1 MSFAFET
8 LRLRVREYTP
18 ADAEFVL
25 DMYSRWNVMQF
36 LGSAPHVMQSLDEAN
51 AAIQRWRGVSAREPL
66 EGVWAMTRRDDGA
79 VVGTVMLQRLPLSAE
94 TRPLPLSDDVEVGWH
109 LHPEHW
115 GHGYATEAAAAAV
128 QRGFEGGLREMFAI
142 IFPENTPSKQV
153 AERLGMRYLGL
164 SARYYGIE
172 ADLYSITPN

>member
-1 MSFAFET
+1 
-8 LRLRVREYTP
+8 
-18 ADAEFVL
+18 
-25 DMYSRWNVMQF
+25 MYSRWNVMQF
-36 LGSAPHVMQSLDEAN
+36 LGSSPHVMQSLDEAH

-128 QRGFEGGLREMFAI
+128 RRGFEGGLREM
-142 IFPENTPSKQV
+142 
-153 AERLGMRYLGL
+153 
-164 SARYYGIE
+164 
-172 ADLYSITPN
+172 